1 MAVAIMISTFG
12 CNNGLILAG
21 ARVYYA
27 MARDGLFF
35 RATGKLNDAQRAG
48 RRAGAAGRLG
58 LPAGAAAHAL
68 ATTPADRPASN
79 TAISTATCSTTSS
92 SRR

>member
-35 RATGKLNDAQRAG
+35 RSAGELNRSHVPSKALLLQGVWASLLVLPRTRLVQR
-48 RRAGAAGRLG
+48 
-58 LPAGAAAHAL
+58 
-68 ATTPADRPASN
+68 RPARSP

-92 SRR
+92 SPC

>member
-21 ARVYYA
+21 ARAYYA

-35 RATGKLNDAQRAG
+35 RPAGELN
-48 RRAGAAGRLG
+48 AAKVPAVG
-58 LPAGAAAHAL
+58 LVLQGVWAVAAGAAAHL
-68 ATTPADRPASN
+68 RRRPPAP
-79 TAISTATCSTTSS
+79 TAICTATCSTT
-92 SRR
+92 